1 MLIKYLQKFDV
12 ESFGNELIEN
22 LDYVTDDEIRQLQQ
36 KSQQIRGICRAAIKY
51 RRKSQEADIRRRQRK
66 SVKEVEIISATAIA
80 TNENNKASLIKQQP
94 SC

>member
-80 TNENNKASLIKQQP
+80 TENNKSVTNQTTT
-94 SC
+94 

>member
-1 MLIKYLQKFDV
+1 MLIKYLQKFNV
-12 ESFGNELIEN
+12 ESFSNELLEN

-66 SVKEVEIISATAIA
+66 SVKEVKIISATAIA
-80 TNENNKASLIKQQP
+80 TNENNKSVTNQTTT
-94 SC
+94 

>member
-36 KSQQIRGICRAAIKY
+36 KAQQIRGICRAAIKY
-51 RRKSQEADIRRRQRK
+51 RRKSQESDIRRGQRK
-66 SVKEVEIISATAIA
+66 SVEEIEIISATAIA
-80 TNENNKASLIKQQP
+80 SNENNKSVTNQTIT
-94 SC
+94 